1 MLRWGII
8 GCGDIAAKRVISA
21 LQSAQGSSLVAVS
34 RQNPRLLDDC
44 ARKFGIP
51 FAEKRWEALVAR
63 DDIDAVYI
71 ASPVYMHADQS
82 LAAIHSGKHVLC
94 EKPMAMN
101 RHEATR
107 MLNAA
112 REFEVALGVA
122 YYRRFYPIVKRIKA
136 ILQSGDLGH
145 AVYIRSDNFEPINP
159 MPNQPRYWLM
169 QPEKSGG
176 GPMMDMGCHRIEVF
190 THLLGS
196 VRRARG
202 SLSNARYKRQVE
214 DTAIATFEFESGAA
228 GVLASSHAPGM
239 SADTL
244 DIFCTEGNVHVPV
257 LNGTELHL
265 RSIRD
270 PGQVTVERFEALA
283 NVHLPLVED
292 FIQAVSEQRQPGVD
306 GAAGLEVTRLLDLI
320 YGRQ

>member
-8 GCGDIAAKRVISA
+8 GCGDIAVKRVISA
-21 LQSAQGSSLVAVS
+21 LQSAQGSSLVAIS
-34 RQNPRLLDDC
+34 RQNPRLLDEC
-44 ARKFGIP
+44 AKKFGIP
-51 FAEKRWEALVAR
+51 FPEKRWEDLVSR
-63 DDIDAVYI
+63 DDVDAVYI
-71 ASPVYMHADQS
+71 ASPVYLHAEQS

-94 EKPMAMN
+94 EKPMAMD
-101 RHEATR
+101 RHEAAR

-112 REFEVALGVA
+112 REDEVALGVA

-136 ILQSGDLGH
+136 ILQSGELGH

-176 GPMMDMGCHRIEVF
+176 GPMMDMGCHRIEAF

-196 VRRARG
+196 VRQAKG
-202 SLSNARYKRQVE
+202 TLFNSRYKRQVE

-228 GVLASSHAPGM
+228 GVLASSHAPGIPT
-239 SADTL
+239 DTL
-244 DIFCTEGNVHVPV
+244 DIFCTDGSLHVPV
-257 LNGTELHL
+257 LNGTEL
-265 RSIRD
+265 RIVNNRE
-270 PGQVTVERFEALA
+270 PGRPTVERFEALP

-306 GAAGLEVTRLLDLI
+306 GAAGLEVTRLLDMI
-320 YGRQ
+320 YGRP